1 MGGNEGLWAGV
12 NCRVNVWSSV
22 EVKCWTLAG
31 HWTERKRE
39 RDRCSLH
46 EHVCLYTLPY
56 VERERQH
63 GLFDNDGFSLHRHK
77 IVRFV
82 TIK

>member
-22 EVKCWTLAG
+22 EVKCWTSAG
-31 HWTERKRE
+31 HRTE

-56 VERERQH
+56 VER
-63 GLFDNDGFSLHRHK
+63 DNTDCLTMTDL
-77 IVRFV
+77 VYTV
-82 TIK
+82 TKFCFL